1 MQEATMFKHT
11 ILALSVVALTWP
23 AIAQA
28 QESAAL
34 TLRSGER
41 INGELMDMSGVG
53 FTVKVNGA
61 ERHIATNDVAVIDF
75 GGGSMSDADWAKIPG
90 GRPTVILRSGEVVNG
105 RLVDI
110 GGSSPLR
117 MTIRGRSGDRDLA
130 SNEISHIILARPSN
144 APASTSTSGDSSSN
158 ANLAPATGNG
168 IVVSARQAWTAT
180 GMTVK
185 RNDSFSI
192 NANGEIQLS
201 GDANDIATPF
211 GSKSGRKA
219 PNAPLPSALA
229 GALIGRIGAS
239 GQPFAIGSGV
249 TIKMPADGQLF
260 LGVNDDGFDDNR
272 GEFRV
277 DLGRT
282 NQRR

>member
-1 MQEATMFKHT
+1 MFKRT

-28 QESAAL
+28 QESATL
-34 TLRSGER
+34 TLRSGEK

-61 ERHIATNDVAVIDF
+61 ERHIATNDVAVIDL

-90 GRPTVILRSGEVVNG
+90 GRPTVMLRSGEVVNG

-117 MTIRGRSGDRDLA
+117 MTIRSRNGDRDLA
-130 SNEISHIILARPSN
+130 SNEISHIILARPAN
-144 APASTSTSGDSSSN
+144 APASTATSGDSSSN
-158 ANLAPATGNG
+158 ANLSPATGGG
-168 IVVSARQAWTAT
+168 ILVSPRQAWTST
-180 GMTVK
+180 GVVVK
-185 RNDSFSI
+185 KDQSLSF
-192 NANGEIQLS
+192 NANGEVQLS
-201 GDANDIATPF
+201 GDANDVATPF

-219 PNAPLPSALA
+219 PNSPLPNVLA
-229 GALIGRIGAS
+229 GALIGRVGAN

-277 DLGRT
+277 DIGRT
-282 NQRR
+282 NTRR

>member
-1 MQEATMFKHT
+1 MFKRT
-11 ILALSVVALTWP
+11 ILALSVVALTFP
-23 AIAQA
+23 AIAVA
-28 QESAAL
+28 QESATL
-34 TLRSGER
+34 TLRSGEKL
-41 INGELMDMSGVG
+41 NGELMDMSGVG
-53 FTVKVNGA
+53 FTVKVNGT
-61 ERHIATNDVAVIDF
+61 ERHIPTNDVAVIDL
-75 GGGSMSDADWAKIPG
+75 GGSSMSDADWSKIPG
-90 GRPTVILRSGEVVNG
+90 SRPAVILKSGEVVNG

-117 MTIRGRSGDRDLA
+117 MTVRGRSGDRDLA

-144 APASTSTSGDSSSN
+144 APASTSGDSSTSN
-158 ANLAPATGNG
+158 ANLSPATGAG
-168 IVVSARQAWTAT
+168 IVVSPRQAWTST
-180 GMTVK
+180 GIVVK
-185 RNDSFSI
+185 KDQSISF

-201 GDANDIATPF
+201 GDANDVATPF

-219 PNAPLPSALA
+219 ASAPLPNVLA
-229 GALIGRIGAS
+229 GALIGRVGAS

-277 DLGRT
+277 DIGRT
-282 NQRR
+282 NTRR

>member
-1 MQEATMFKHT
+1 MFKRT
-11 ILALSVVALTWP
+11 ILALSVVALTFP
-23 AIAQA
+23 AIAMA
-28 QESAAL
+28 QESATL
-34 TLRSGER
+34 TLRSGEKL
-41 INGELMDMSGVG
+41 NGELMDMSGVG
-53 FTVKVNGA
+53 FTVKVNGT
-61 ERHIATNDVAVIDF
+61 ERHIPTNDVAVIDL
-75 GGGSMSDADWAKIPG
+75 GGSSMSDADWSKIPG
-90 GRPTVILRSGEVVNG
+90 SRPAVILKSGEVVNG

-117 MTIRGRSGDRDLA
+117 MTVRGRSGDRDLA

-144 APASTSTSGDSSSN
+144 APASTSGDSSTSD
-158 ANLAPATGNG
+158 ANLAPATGAG
-168 IVVSARQAWTAT
+168 IVVSPRQAWTST
-180 GMTVK
+180 GIVVK
-185 RNDSFSI
+185 KDQSISF

-201 GDANDIATPF
+201 GDANDVATPF

-219 PNAPLPSALA
+219 ASAPLPNVLA
-229 GALIGRIGAS
+229 GALIGRVGAS

-277 DLGRT
+277 DIGRT
-282 NQRR
+282 NTRR

>member
-1 MQEATMFKHT
+1 MFKRT
-11 ILALSVVALTWP
+11 ILALSVAALTFP
-23 AIAQA
+23 AIAMA

-34 TLRSGER
+34 TLRSGEKL
-41 INGELMDMSGVG
+41 NGELMDMSGVG
-53 FTVKVNGA
+53 FTVKVNGT

-75 GGGSMSDADWAKIPG
+75 GGSSMSDADWAKIPG

-117 MTIRGRSGDRDLA
+117 MTIRSRSGDRDLA

-144 APASTSTSGDSSSN
+144 APASASGSEDSSST
-158 ANLAPATGNG
+158 ASLAPATGAG
-168 IVVSARQAWTAT
+168 LVVSPRQAWTST
-180 GMTVK
+180 GISVK
-185 RNDSFSI
+185 KDQSMSF

-201 GDANDIATPF
+201 TDSNDIATPF
-211 GSKSGRKA
+211 GSKAGRKA
-219 PNAPLPSALA
+219 ANAPLPNVLA
-229 GALIGRIGAS
+229 GALIGRVGVN

-249 TIKMPADGQLF
+249 TIKMPADGLLF
-260 LGVNDDGFDDNR
+260 LGVNDDGFADNR

-277 DLGRT
+277 DIGRT
-282 NQRR
+282 NTRR

>member
-1 MQEATMFKHT
+1 MFKRT

-28 QESAAL
+28 QESATL
-34 TLRSGER
+34 TLRSGEK

-61 ERHIATNDVAVIDF
+61 ERHIATNDVAVIDL

-90 GRPTVILRSGEVVNG
+90 GRPTVMLKSGEVVNG
-105 RLVDI
+105 QLVDI

-117 MTIRGRSGDRDLA
+117 MTIRSRNGDRDLA

-144 APASTSTSGDSSSN
+144 APASTATSGDSSSN
-158 ANLAPATGNG
+158 ANLAPATGGG
-168 IVVSARQAWTAT
+168 ILVSPRQAWTST
-180 GMTVK
+180 GVVVK
-185 RNDSFSI
+185 KDQSLSF
-192 NANGEIQLS
+192 NANGEVQLS
-201 GDANDIATPF
+201 GDANDVATPF

-219 PNAPLPSALA
+219 PNSPLPNVLA
-229 GALIGRIGAS
+229 GALIGRVGAN

-277 DLGRT
+277 DIGRT
-282 NQRR
+282 NTRR